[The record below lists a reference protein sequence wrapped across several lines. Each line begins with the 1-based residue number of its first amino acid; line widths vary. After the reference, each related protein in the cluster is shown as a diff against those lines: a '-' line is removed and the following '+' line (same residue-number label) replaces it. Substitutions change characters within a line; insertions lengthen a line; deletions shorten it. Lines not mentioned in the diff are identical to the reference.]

1 MSHRLL
7 FTFILIVFFS
17 SVQAQ
22 DYYLPLNREWNLRY
36 EPYLQLKQSNVHTS
50 IKPLRH
56 DEIIGVANI
65 DSLDAPQIKETR
77 FTRTLVGRKIF
88 KEHLVQIRD
97 SDFVVHADFVFEGRL
112 GNEMAEKEN
121 LFTNTRGFWI
131 GGTAGKRFSF
141 STTFFENQARFPAY
155 IDTFALRY
163 SIIPGE
169 GRIKRQYGSY
179 DYANVSGTISY
190 TINRHFNVQFGHDK
204 NFIGDGYRSLLLSDN
219 AFGYPFLK
227 INTTFW
233 KVKYMNLFT
242 VMEDL
247 QFPAPD
253 DIAFKKKYASFH
265 YLDINIGK
273 HASFGILESVVWSGD
288 SARGQGFDI
297 NYMNPFVFIRPVEFS
312 LGSPDNMML
321 GFNLKIKI
329 MPRLVFYSQLMLDE
343 FKLSEI
349 KAGNGWYANK
359 QAFQLGLKSYNL
371 PIPNL
376 DLLTEFN
383 YVRPFTYS
391 HRTTFTN
398 YAHFNQALAH
408 PLGSNFYESVSI
420 ANYRYKNFLFRFQV
434 NYALTA
440 KDTGNSNL
448 GNDIFKSYETKTFE
462 YGNRMGQGYQSR
474 MLYSELRAS
483 YLINPRTNLTFD
495 IGYIYRRVSNQAGIN
510 QTKWIFIG
518 IRTNLTNRYYD
529 F

>member
-1 MSHRLL
+1 
-7 FTFILIVFFS
+7 
-17 SVQAQ
+17 
-22 DYYLPLNREWNLRY
+22 
-36 EPYLQLKQSNVHTS
+36 
-50 IKPLRH
+50 
-56 DEIIGVANI
+56 
-65 DSLDAPQIKETR
+65 
-77 FTRTLVGRKIF
+77 
-88 KEHLVQIRD
+88 
-97 SDFVVHADFVFEGRL
+97 
-112 GNEMAEKEN
+112 
-121 LFTNTRGFWI
+121 
-131 GGTAGKRFSF
+131 
-141 STTFFENQARFPAY
+141 
-155 IDTFALRY
+155 
-163 SIIPGE
+163 
-169 GRIKRQYGSY
+169 
-179 DYANVSGTISY
+179 
-190 TINRHFNVQFGHDK
+190 
-204 NFIGDGYRSLLLSDN
+204 
-219 AFGYPFLK
+219 
-227 INTTFW
+227 
-233 KVKYMNLFT
+233 
-242 VMEDL
+242 
-247 QFPAPD
+247 
-253 DIAFKKKYASFH
+253 
-265 YLDINIGK
+265 
-273 HASFGILESVVWSGD
+273 
-288 SARGQGFDI
+288 
-297 NYMNPFVFIRPVEFS
+297 
-312 LGSPDNMML
+312 
-321 GFNLKIKI
+321 